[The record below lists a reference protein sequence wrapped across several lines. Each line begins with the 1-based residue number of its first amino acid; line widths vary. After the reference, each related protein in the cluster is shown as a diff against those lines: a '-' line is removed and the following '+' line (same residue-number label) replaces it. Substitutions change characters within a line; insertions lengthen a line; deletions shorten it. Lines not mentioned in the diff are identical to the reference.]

1 MKSNEFFVRAITFLI
16 PLVLVF
22 AFSSCLSERD
32 EPTITPIPNDYSV
45 QGSLTVNSR
54 NITICARDWDAIDG
68 DRIKI
73 LFNGKVVAADVEMTG
88 SNKCWE
94 LKSLPVG
101 DNWIGIIAL
110 DQGLYGSAS
119 PRIEINDGIR
129 TQGFNIQAY
138 INQPGA
144 YTIKVQL

>member
-1 MKSNEFFVRAITFLI
+1 MIM
-16 PLVLVF
+16 PLTIFIVL
-22 AFSSCLSERD
+22 SSCLKDKE
-32 EPTITPIPNDYSV
+32 EPTITPLPADYSV
-45 QGSLTVNSR
+45 QGTLTVNSR
-54 NITICARDWDAIDG
+54 NLTICARDWDAIDG

-73 LFNGKVVAADVEMTG
+73 LFNGKVIAADVEMTAT
-88 SNKCWE
+88 NKCWE
-94 LKSLPVG
+94 LKNLPVG
-101 DNWIGIIAL
+101 DNWIGIVAL
-110 DQGLYGSAS
+110 DQGMYGSAS